1 MDSLASFLDDPHRD
15 DVVAVEGASKRVD
28 DGRLSAIVD
37 ELQKDPELLAA
48 VEYLVRRRWRRD
60 TSKRT

>member
-1 MDSLASFLDDPHRD
+1 MDSLASFLDDPHRG
-15 DVVAVEGASKRVD
+15 DVVAVDGASKQVD

-48 VEYLVRRRWRRD
+48 VEYLIRRRWRRED
-60 TSKRT
+60 KRT